1 MAEADALDAALLL
14 NDLLRL
20 ARPALGEG
28 QLRLFGLVV
37 GHALGAPPAALTGV
51 DDEEGIG
58 LVQAILPGQVAG
70 QDHDAVPGILIGLL
84 HFLDGAVHG
93 VAYKVMWD
101 RYTGAF
107 VAEMQAFADAVVND
121 KETPV
126 TGEDGLY
133 PVLMAAA
140 ATKSLHEGR
149 PVKISEIE

>member
-1 MAEADALDAALLL
+1 MSSTTAA
-14 NDLLRL
+14 RRFTVTIS
-20 ARPALGEG
+20 ASRYS
-28 QLRLFGLVV
+28 
-37 GHALGAPPAALTGV
+37 APRAAPRTRTTPRTPVLST
-51 DDEEGIG
+51 
-58 LVQAILPGQVAG
+58 A
-70 QDHDAVPGILIGLL
+70 
-84 HFLDGAVHG
+84 DGAVHG